1 MTIIPIQKEHIP
13 ALTTLAAEAFLSAPA
28 YRHLMPDVRVRRAFL
43 QHFLHFRLLFSL
55 RSDYAFTT
63 DTLDAVAVWLPPEVR
78 MKNRDFLSP
87 DLFRGIYT
95 AGLGPVRQLLAINA
109 IGEQMEKAHCPGP
122 HWQLAPLAVSPALQ
136 GQGVGSALLRHG
148 LKIID
153 SQMGTLFLDTQEQR
167 TADYYSRFGFET
179 VERQYINGTDIPI
192 IGMVRNPQ

>member
-1 MTIIPIQKEHIP
+1 
-13 ALTTLAAEAFLSAPA
+13 
-28 YRHLMPDVRVRRAFL
+28 
-43 QHFLHFRLLFSL
+43 
-55 RSDYAFTT
+55 
-63 DTLDAVAVWLPPEVR
+63 
-78 MKNRDFLSP
+78 
-87 DLFRGIYT
+87 
-95 AGLGPVRQLLAINA
+95 
-109 IGEQMEKAHCPGP
+109 MEKAHCPGP

-153 SQMGTLFLDTQEQR
+153 SQKGTLFLDTQEQR